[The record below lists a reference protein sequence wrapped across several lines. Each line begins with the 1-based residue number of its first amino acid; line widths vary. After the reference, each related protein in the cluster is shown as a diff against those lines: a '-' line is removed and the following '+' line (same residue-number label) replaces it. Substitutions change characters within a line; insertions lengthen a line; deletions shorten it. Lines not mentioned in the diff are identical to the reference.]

1 MYWREEHMTAGGVL
15 LMVLLI
21 LAALGVLVL
30 LAYLFLREAPARRPR
45 PLHPGHDARNVLD
58 DRLARGDIDVEDY
71 QARRS
76 LLTDDQPISDN
87 YRR

>member
-1 MYWREEHMTAGGVL
+1 MTAGGVL

-21 LAALGVLVL
+21 FAVLGVLAALVYLLV
-30 LAYLFLREAPARRPR
+30 REAPARRPR

-71 QARRS
+71 ERRRS
-76 LLTDDQPISDN
+76 LLTGDH
-87 YRR
+87 R